1 MAGKYKVPKPI
12 QDEDLWIKY
21 FTKTQLLA
29 LVVAT
34 TVGFG
39 IIRLTYRI
47 HLVMIGVILAILLI
61 IATLLA
67 TMAVMPK
74 EKYLFGG
81 GCTIWRI
88 GYRIIRRK
96 LFPSN
101 KVIYTSTQEDESENP
116 FG

>member
-12 QDEDLWIKY
+12 QDEDKWMKF
-21 FTKTQLLA
+21 FTKKQLLA
-29 LVVAT
+29 LVVAAI
-34 TVGFG
+34 VGFG
-39 IIRLTYRI
+39 IIRLTYCI
-47 HLVMIGVILAILLI
+47 HLVMIGVILTILLI
-61 IATLLA
+61 VATLLA
-67 TMAVMPK
+67 TMATMPN

-81 GCTIWRI
+81 GCPIWQI